1 MGIYFS
7 NIRSILEVKRKINGQ
22 EEDLDQEENNNE
34 ESEND
39 QEDNNTEDNQDTGEE
54 NNEDDEH
61 ADPGEASDYSMDVD
75 DNDQETDDTQ
85 DNTDS
90 TESGN
95 DTGEENNEDDEH
107 TDPGDSNDYSMD
119 VDDSEDDGESGDDES
134 SEDNTNDSESN
145 DISNGDEGGDT
156 ELKSLEDD
164 IFKDVPPEQMNIK
177 IMELKK
183 QYLEVYA
190 TITDVLT
197 RCNKIPKTT
206 QNMKVVEFIINK
218 LVEFKELVNFYL
230 SNTFDTKT
238 YVENMV
244 NYQQYLATLNT
255 INKLLKEINTKKEN
269 NS

>member
-7 NIRSILEVKRKINGQ
+7 NIRSILEVKRKINSQ
-22 EEDLDQEENNNE
+22 EEDLDQENDNNE
-34 ESEND
+34 EP
-39 QEDNNTEDNQDTGEE
+39 QDNNDKNNEN

-61 ADPGEASDYSMDVD
+61 ADPGEASDYSMDVED
-75 DNDQETDDTQ
+75 DE
-85 DNTDS
+85 DNTED
-90 TESGN
+90 N
-95 DTGEENNEDDEH
+95 GEEDNEDDEH
-107 TDPGDSNDYSMD
+107 SDPGESNDYSMD
-119 VDDSEDDGESGDDES
+119 VDDSEDGEDNQDDES
-134 SEDNTNDSESN
+134 SESDSEEDDASS
-145 DISNGDEGGDT
+145 DDSGEGGDN

-197 RCNKIPKTT
+197 RCNKIPKSTH
-206 QNMKVVEFIINK
+206 NMKVVEFIVNK

>member
-22 EEDLDQEENNNE
+22 EEDLDQEDDNKDEPENNE
-34 ESEND
+34 
-39 QEDNNTEDNQDTGEE
+39 EDNNTDDTQDE

-61 ADPGEASDYSMDVD
+61 ADPGEASDYSMDVED
-75 DNDQETDDTQ
+75 DEESNDDEGSEDNQSDSEDDT
-85 DNTDS
+85 
-90 TESGN
+90 E
-95 DTGEENNEDDEH
+95 DTGDDENNEEDEH
-107 TDPGDSNDYSMD
+107 SDPGDSNDYSMD
-119 VDDSEDDGESGDDES
+119 VDDSEDGEDSDNTEDSTEDSEEDDTSSGDS
-134 SEDNTNDSESN
+134 
-145 DISNGDEGGDT
+145 EGGDT

-206 QNMKVVEFIINK
+206 QNMKVVEFIVNK